1 MFGNKRDESEPILL
15 YPQTQ
20 GSVFMYGPVFVEF
33 QGATC
38 DVDFEGHMMDFVP
51 RGAIVLNLNHI
62 CGYYDHTILIAGRKI
77 RVMETCNQISLK
89 IMEASRK

>member
-1 MFGNKRDESEPILL
+1 MFNKKQAIPEAPIT
-15 YPQTQ
+15 YNKISPI
-20 GSVFMYGPVFVEF
+20 SVFVEF
-33 QGATC
+33 QGAAC
-38 DVDFEGHMMDFVP
+38 DVDDEGHMMDFVP